1 MGVGTKQLLFRPQA
15 KKEYTANKH
24 CTKTMGL
31 ATVNTHEPTGF
42 LKKQNRS
49 QSDQQQAGQSK
60 VFFHF
65 SANQRV

>member
-1 MGVGTKQLLFRPQA
+1 
-15 KKEYTANKH
+15 
-24 CTKTMGL
+24 MGL

-60 VFFHF
+60 VFQLLT
-65 SANQRV
+65 NQSMIFNFKDFRWSIQIYRQTQGTSSRFQKY

>member
-1 MGVGTKQLLFRPQA
+1 
-15 KKEYTANKH
+15 
-24 CTKTMGL
+24 MGL

-60 VFFHF
+60 VFFHL
-65 SANQRV
+65 STNQRA